1 MDDIRLFPN
10 DLRKLIAAGEC
21 PFVPTVPPVGDAG
34 WIGDAVE
41 ASGEATHAGEDA
53 FAGACAVGKP
63 LPQKACP
70 MCFAGDFNDIRVFG
84 IFAADDK
91 SGIMPKAA
99 ESCEEIPGGAF
110 GAAALVSGV
119 DLDYFQFVMHNSTRF
134 NGTTGTSVTDGTK
147 RTVAYVPF
155 VTYVPANSL
164 MLRRWLDK
172 RFQGGVDVFG

>member
-1 MDDIRLFPN
+1 MR
-10 DLRKLIAAGEC
+10 
-21 PFVPTVPPVGDAG
+21 
-34 WIGDAVE
+34 
-41 ASGEATHAGEDA
+41 
-53 FAGACAVGKP
+53 
-63 LPQKACP
+63 
-70 MCFAGDFNDIRVFG
+70 FAGDFNDIRVFG

-164 MLRRWLDK
+164 MLRR
-172 RFQGGVDVFG
+172 